1 MYNLIDSILLNSM
14 SYDRPSV
21 YVVSD
26 TQYQDYK
33 RAQAERQLKVLESQ
47 LNRYERAVEETQAT
61 IVELQESVGLL
72 PESETKKELAG
83 VK

>member
-14 SYDRPSV
+14 SYDRPNV

-26 TQYQDYK
+26 TQYQDYR

-61 IVELQESVGLL
+61 IAELQESVGLL

>member
-47 LNRYERAVEETQAT
+47 LNRYQRAVEETQAT